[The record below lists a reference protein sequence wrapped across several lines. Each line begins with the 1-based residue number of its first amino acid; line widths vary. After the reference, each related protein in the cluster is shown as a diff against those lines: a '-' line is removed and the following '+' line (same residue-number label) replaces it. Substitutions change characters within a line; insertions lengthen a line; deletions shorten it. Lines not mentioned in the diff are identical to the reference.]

1 MRAGGLRLAAERPDL
16 RARYV
21 EQMTITSPR
30 SLSPAGRLDRKE
42 PSALPR
48 DARLALYRSML
59 NIRRVEERIQALYS
73 QGDMRCPTHFSIGQE
88 AVAAGVC
95 RNLRKEDY
103 VISAHRSHAHYLGKG
118 GNLRAMFAELYGKVD
133 GCASG
138 KGGSMHLID
147 LSVNFLGCVPIVG
160 STIPIGVGASFG
172 AMLQDRD
179 PLTAIFFG
187 DAATETGV
195 FHESVNFAALHRLPV
210 LFVCENN
217 LYSVNT
223 PLDARQPG
231 NRTIAELVRGHGI
244 RTSQHDGQLVETVDA
259 ATADA
264 VAHIRD
270 QGSPALLEF
279 ITYRWLEHC
288 GPLGDVHFGYRT
300 QEEFDS
306 WVARCPIR
314 LYRKLIEDDGLIDAA
329 AHAALDAEIASEID
343 DAVAFA
349 QQSPFPERTE
359 LSRHMF
365 A

>member
-1 MRAGGLRLAAERPDL
+1 
-16 RARYV
+16 
-21 EQMTITSPR
+21 MTMISPR
-30 SLSPAGRLDRKE
+30 SPSAGRLERHQE
-42 PSALPR
+42 PPAAPR
-48 DARLALYRSML
+48 EVRLALYRSML
-59 NIRRVEERIQALYS
+59 KIRRVEERIKALYPE
-73 QGDMRCPTHFSIGQE
+73 GDMRCPTHFSIGQE

-95 RNLRKEDY
+95 RHLRLEDH
-103 VISAHRSHAHYLGKG
+103 VISAHRSHAHYIGKG

-172 AMLQDRD
+172 TMLQDRAGI
-179 PLTAIFFG
+179 TIIFFG

-195 FHESVNFAALHRLPV
+195 FHESVNFAAVHRLPV

-223 PLDARQPG
+223 PLDARQPA
-231 NRTIAELVRGHGI
+231 NRTIAELVSGHGI

-259 ATADA
+259 AAAETI
-264 VAHIRD
+264 AHIR
-270 QGSPALLEF
+270 GKGGPALLEF
-279 ITYRWLEHC
+279 MTYRWLEHC
-288 GPLGDVHFGYRT
+288 GPLGDVHLGYRT
-300 QEEFDS
+300 QEEFDA

-314 LYRKLIEDDGLIDAA
+314 LDRKLLEDDGLMNDS
-329 AHAALDAEIASEID
+329 AHEALDAEIAAEID

-349 QQSPFPERTE
+349 RKSPFPPRTE
-359 LSRHMF
+359 LNRHIF

>member
-1 MRAGGLRLAAERPDL
+1 
-16 RARYV
+16 
-21 EQMTITSPR
+21 MTMISPR
-30 SLSPAGRLDRKE
+30 SVASAGRLERKE
-42 PSALPR
+42 PSAASR
-48 DARLALYRSML
+48 QVRLALYRSML
-59 NIRRVEERIQALYS
+59 KIRRVEERIQALYP

-95 RNLRKEDY
+95 RHLRQEDH
-103 VISAHRSHAHYLGKG
+103 VISAHRSHAHYIGKG
-118 GNLRAMFAELYGKVD
+118 GSLRAMFAELYGKID

-147 LSVNFLGCVPIVG
+147 LSFNFLGCVPIVG

-172 AMLQDRD
+172 AMLQDRAAV
-179 PLTAIFFG
+179 TVIFFG

-195 FHESVNFAALHRLPV
+195 FHESMNFAAVHRLPV

-223 PLDARQPG
+223 PLAARQPA

-244 RTSQHDGQLVETVDA
+244 RTSQHDGQLVETVDV
-259 ATADA
+259 
-264 VAHIRD
+264 VAGDTIAYIRNK
-270 QGSPALLEF
+270 GGPALLEF
-279 ITYRWLEHC
+279 MTYRWVEHC
-288 GPLGDVHFGYRT
+288 GPLGDVHLGYRT

-314 LYRKLIEDDGLIDAA
+314 LHRKLLEEDGLMDEA
-329 AHAALDAEIASEID
+329 AHDALEAEIAAEID

-349 QQSPFPERTE
+349 QTSPFPSRTE
-359 LSRHMF
+359 LNRHIF

>member
-1 MRAGGLRLAAERPDL
+1 
-16 RARYV
+16 
-21 EQMTITSPR
+21 MTMISPR
-30 SLSPAGRLDRKE
+30 SVSSAGRLERKE
-42 PSALPR
+42 PSAASR
-48 DARLALYRSML
+48 EVRLALYRSML
-59 NIRRVEERIQALYS
+59 KIRRVEERIQALYS

-95 RNLRKEDY
+95 RHLRREDH
-103 VISAHRSHAHYLGKG
+103 VISAHRSHAHYIGKG
-118 GNLRAMFAELYGKVD
+118 GSLRAMFAELYGKVD

-172 AMLQDRD
+172 AMLQDHAAV
-179 PLTAIFFG
+179 TAIFFG

-195 FHESVNFAALHRLPV
+195 FHESVNFAAVHQLPV

-223 PLDARQPG
+223 PLAERQPA
-231 NRTIAELVRGHGI
+231 NRTITELVRGHGI
-244 RTSQHDGQLVETVDA
+244 RTSQHDGQLVEPV
-259 ATADA
+259 DA
-264 VAHIRD
+264 VAGDTIAYIRNK
-270 QGSPALLEF
+270 GGPALLEF
-279 ITYRWLEHC
+279 MTYRWLEHC
-288 GPLGDVHFGYRT
+288 GPLGDVHLGYRT

-314 LYRKLIEDDGLIDAA
+314 LHRKLLEDGGLMNEAT
-329 AHAALDAEIASEID
+329 HEALDAEIAAEID
-343 DAVAFA
+343 DAVTFA
-349 QQSPFPERTE
+349 QTSPFPSRTE
-359 LSRHMF
+359 LNRHIF